1 MAYYPDT
8 ERLETVLSHM
18 RECDDR
24 GEEVYQRELHEALGM
39 NKNAVWKIVQT
50 LVEDGRLVRIPTE
63 DGPTGHKRLLLIL
76 EEWEK
81 LTDVQKERLISAL
94 ERIAEGQ
101 DRILEHLGAGGPTY
115 NIQTATI
122 NNNPKIEVPER
133 RMPKME
139 VKTIPE
145 GTE

>member
-1 MAYYPDT
+1 MAYYPDAD
-8 ERLETVLSHM
+8 RLEAVLTHM
-18 RECDDR
+18 RACDDR
-24 GEEVYQRELHEALGM
+24 GEDVYQRELHQALGM
-39 NKNAVWKIVQT
+39 NKNCLWKIVQC
-50 LVEDGRLVRIPTE
+50 LVEDGRMVRIPTE

-81 LTDVQKERLISAL
+81 LTDAQKERLISAL

-101 DRILEHLGAGGPTY
+101 DRILEHLGTGGPTY

-122 NNNPKIEVPER
+122 NNNPRIEVPER

-145 GTE
+145 GNE

>member
-24 GEEVYQRELHEALGM
+24 GEGVYQRELHEALGM

-81 LTDVQKERLISAL
+81 LTDAQKERLISAL

-101 DRILEHLGAGGPTY
+101 DRILEHLGTGGPTY

-122 NNNPKIEVPER
+122 NNNPRIEVPER

-145 GTE
+145 GNE

>member
-8 ERLETVLSHM
+8 DRLETVLSHM

-39 NKNAVWKIVQT
+39 NKNAVW
-50 LVEDGRLVRIPTE
+50 
-63 DGPTGHKRLLLIL
+63 IL

-122 NNNPKIEVPER
+122 NNNPRIEVPER

>member
-1 MAYYPDT
+1 MAYYPDAD
-8 ERLETVLSHM
+8 RLEAVLAHM
-18 RECDDR
+18 RACDDR

-50 LVEDGRLVRIPTE
+50 LVEDGRLERIPTE

-76 EEWEK
+76 EEWER
-81 LTDVQKERLISAL
+81 LTDIQKERLISAL

-122 NNNPKIEVPER
+122 NNNPRMEVPER